1 MRVTMMTDSVP
12 SVESLSI
19 MVQLSSSLLSV
30 LTTFY
35 ILQEIFCI
43 CFTESN
49 KSTLTSDTMNDVCI
63 SLNTFYSG
71 IW

>member
-35 ILQEIFCI
+35 ILQEIFYV